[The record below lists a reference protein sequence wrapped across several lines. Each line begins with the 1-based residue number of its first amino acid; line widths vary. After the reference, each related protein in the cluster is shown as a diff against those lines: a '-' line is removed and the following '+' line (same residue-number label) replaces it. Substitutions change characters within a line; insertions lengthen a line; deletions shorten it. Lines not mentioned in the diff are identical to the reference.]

1 MGYFPI
7 FLLAFAV
14 SMDSFSVG
22 FTYGLR
28 SMALPLKSAL
38 IIASCSA
45 FSMLASMS
53 AGLLV
58 GKWLPAWLMETAG
71 GLILILLG
79 AWVLFQFFRP
89 AKDAQQANTER
100 IIVNYEIRSI
110 GLVIKILK
118 KPLSADFDLSGTI
131 TGIEA
136 ILLGLALSL
145 DSFGA
150 GIGASMLGL
159 SPLYLSLAAAVM
171 SSGFVYAGIK
181 CGYYFSRWR
190 WFEKIAFFPGLLLI
204 MIGIWKL

>member
-1 MGYFPI
+1 MGFFPI

-28 SMALPLKSAL
+28 KMALPFKSAL
-38 IIASCSA
+38 IIACCSA
-45 FSMLASMS
+45 LSMFASIS
-53 AGLLV
+53 AGRII
-58 GKWLPAWLMETAG
+58 GAYLPDWAAGMAG
-71 GLILILLG
+71 GMILILLG
-79 AWVLFQFFRP
+79 AWVLYQFFRP
-89 AKDAQQANTER
+89 NKDAHQVNTER
-100 IIVNYEIRSI
+100 TIVNYEIRSL

-150 GIGASMLGL
+150 GIGAAMLGL
-159 SPLYLSLAAAVM
+159 SPVFLSLAAAAM
-171 SSGFVYAGIK
+171 SSAFVYAGIK
-181 CGYYFSRWR
+181 CGVYFSKWR

-204 MIGIWKL
+204 IIGIWKL